1 MKYSSSTLRQL
12 WSVIE
17 ETQASILLEFSDA
30 ELTEQL
36 LRQLEE
42 KRLDWG
48 ERKTIKTYIR
58 SRLPLI
64 RDIAASRQMSSIG
77 KTQESETIN
86 QIALVKYQH

>member
-1 MKYSSSTLRQL
+1 MKYSSSTLRHL

-17 ETQASILLEFSDA
+17 ETQASILLEFNDI

-42 KRLDWG
+42 KRLVQ
-48 ERKTIKTYIR
+48 EETKTIKTYIR

-64 RDIAASRQMSSIG
+64 RDIAASRQMSS
-77 KTQESETIN
+77 
-86 QIALVKYQH
+86 V